1 MEEGKMSR
9 MLSVAALSLAVLAS
23 GACTDRYLSEAQS
36 TQPRGTAFDN
46 ALSRDYLAMAKSE
59 NVQWDYKDTETFA
72 RRSTAA
78 AQGKPTLPDDPRL
91 RETWVPDD
99 KMGELNQARQRLVT
113 ALDRNN
119 RTARPEVA
127 ARAQVLY
134 DCWLEQQ
141 AENIQPDHIK
151 ACRDGFMTALAEI
164 EKPIPAPAPPPP
176 PKAAAPER
184 YLVFFDWNKATL
196 TAEARR
202 VIADAAQTYK
212 ATGKATIVATGYTD
226 LSGPPAYNQKLSV
239 RRADAVKAELVRL
252 GVPATSITAIG
263 RGESNPLVPT
273 ADGVREPQNR
283 RVEIQ
288 IQRAGS

>member
-1 MEEGKMSR
+1 
-9 MLSVAALSLAVLAS
+9 MLSVVALSLAVLAS
-23 GACTDRYLSEAQS
+23 GACSDRYLSEAQS

-46 ALSRDYLAMAKSE
+46 ALARDYLAMAKSE
-59 NVQWDYKDTETFA
+59 ATYPNYKDTETFA
-72 RRSTAA
+72 RRSIAA
-78 AQGKPTLPDDPRL
+78 AQGKPTLPDEPRL
-91 RETWVPDD
+91 REPFVPDLALGD
-99 KMGELNQARQRLVT
+99 LTQGRQRLVA

-164 EKPIPAPAPPPP
+164 EKPIAVPPPP
-176 PKAAAPER
+176 PKAAAPDR

-196 TAEARR
+196 TPEARR
-202 VIADAAQTYK
+202 VIASAAEAYK
-212 ATGKATIVATGYTD
+212 STGKATIVATGYTD
-226 LSGPPAYNQKLSV
+226 LSGPAAYNQKLSV

>member
-1 MEEGKMSR
+1 MEERKMSR
-9 MLSVAALSLAVLAS
+9 MLSVVALSLAVLAS

-36 TQPRGTAFDN
+36 AQPRGTAFDN

-59 NVQWDYKDTETFA
+59 NVQWDYKGTDMFA

-78 AQGKPTLPDDPRL
+78 AQGKPTLPDEARL
-91 RETWVPDD
+91 HEPFMPDD
-99 KMGELNQARQRLVT
+99 KLGELNQARQRLVA

-119 RTARPEVA
+119 RTARPVVA

-134 DCWLEQQ
+134 DCWVHQQ
-141 AENIQPDHIK
+141 AESIQPDDIK

-164 EKPIPAPAPPPP
+164 EKPIPVPPAP
-176 PKAAAPER
+176 PKAAAPDR

-196 TAEARR
+196 TPEARR

-212 ATGKATIVATGYTD
+212 ATGRATIIATGYTD
-226 LSGPPAYNQKLSV
+226 TSGPAAYNQKLSV

-252 GVPATSITAIG
+252 GVPATGITAIG

-288 IQRAGS
+288 IQRPGS

>member
-1 MEEGKMSR
+1 MEERKMSR
-9 MLSVAALSLAVLAS
+9 MLSVVALSLAVLAS
-23 GACTDRYLSEAQS
+23 GACVNRQLSEAQS

-59 NVQWDYKDTETFA
+59 GAQWDYKDTETFA
-72 RRSTAA
+72 RRSLAA
-78 AQGKPTLPDDPRL
+78 AQGKPTLPDEPRL
-91 RETWVPDD
+91 REPFVPGGTVGD
-99 KMGELNQARQRLVT
+99 LNQGRQRLVA

-119 RTARPEVA
+119 RTARPDVA

-164 EKPIPAPAPPPP
+164 EKPIPTAPPPP

-184 YLVFFDWNKATL
+184 YLVFFDWNKAVVTS
-196 TAEARR
+196 EGRR
-202 VIADAAQTYK
+202 VIANAAEAYK

-226 LSGPPAYNQKLSV
+226 TSGSAAYNQKLSV

-288 IQRAGS
+288 IQRPGS

>member
-1 MEEGKMSR
+1 MEERKMSR
-9 MLSVAALSLAVLAS
+9 MLSVVALSLAVLAS
-23 GACTDRYLSEAQS
+23 GACVNRQLSEAQS

-59 NVQWDYKDTETFA
+59 GAQWDYKDTETFA
-72 RRSTAA
+72 RRSLAA
-78 AQGKPTLPDDPRL
+78 AQGKPTLPDEVKL
-91 RETWVPDD
+91 REPFVPDRTV
-99 KMGELNQARQRLVT
+99 GELNQARQRLVA

-127 ARAQVLY
+127 ARAQVMY

-141 AENIQPDHIK
+141 SENIQPDHIK
-151 ACRDGFMTALAEI
+151 ACRDQFMTALAEI

-184 YLVFFDWNKATL
+184 FLVFFDWNKATI
-196 TAEARR
+196 TSEARR
-202 VIADAAQTYK
+202 VIANAAEAYK
-212 ATGKATIVATGYTD
+212 SIGKATLIATGYTD
-226 LSGPPAYNQKLSV
+226 LSGSAAYNQKLSV

-288 IQRAGS
+288 IQRPGS

>member
-1 MEEGKMSR
+1 MSR
-9 MLSVAALSLAVLAS
+9 LLSVVALSLAVLAS
-23 GACTDRYLSEAQS
+23 GACTYNRYLSEAES

-46 ALSRDYLAMAKSE
+46 ALARDYLAMAKSE
-59 NVQWDYKDTETFA
+59 AVYPDYKDTETFA
-72 RRSTAA
+72 RRSLAA
-78 AQGKPTLPDDPRL
+78 AQGKPTLPDEPRL
-91 RETWVPDD
+91 RQTWLPSSQ
-99 KMGELNQARQRLVT
+99 MGDLDQGRQRLVA

-141 AENIQPDHIK
+141 AENIQPDDIK

-164 EKPIPAPAPPPP
+164 EKPIPVAPPPP

-184 YLVFFDWNKATL
+184 FLVFFDWDRATI

-202 VIADAAQTYK
+202 VIANAAEAYK
-212 ATGKATIVATGYTD
+212 ASGKATIVATGYTD
-226 LSGPPAYNQKLSV
+226 LSGSAAYNQKLSV

-288 IQRAGS
+288 IQRPGS

>member
-1 MEEGKMSR
+1 MEERKMSR
-9 MLSVAALSLAVLAS
+9 MLSVVALSLAVLAS
-23 GACTDRYLSEAQS
+23 GACSDRYLSEAQS

-59 NVQWDYKDTETFA
+59 SVYPDYKDTETFA
-72 RRSTAA
+72 RRSLAA
-78 AQGKPTLPDDPRL
+78 AQGKPTLPDEPRL
-91 RETWVPDD
+91 REPFVPDRTSSD
-99 KMGELNQARQRLVT
+99 LNQGRQRLVA

-164 EKPIPAPAPPPP
+164 EKPIAVPPPP
-176 PKAAAPER
+176 PKAAAPDR

-196 TAEARR
+196 TPEARR
-202 VIADAAQTYK
+202 VIASAAEAYK
-212 ATGKATIVATGYTD
+212 STGKATIVATGYTD
-226 LSGPPAYNQKLSV
+226 LSGPAAYNQKLSV

>member
-1 MEEGKMSR
+1 
-9 MLSVAALSLAVLAS
+9 
-23 GACTDRYLSEAQS
+23 
-36 TQPRGTAFDN
+36 
-46 ALSRDYLAMAKSE
+46 MAKSE
-59 NVQWDYKDTETFA
+59 GAQWDYKDTETFA
-72 RRSTAA
+72 RRSLAA
-78 AQGKPTLPDDPRL
+78 AQGKPTLPDEPRL
-91 RETWVPDD
+91 REPFVPDGTL
-99 KMGELNQARQRLVT
+99 GELSQGRQRLVA

-119 RTARPEVA
+119 RTARPDVA

-164 EKPIPAPAPPPP
+164 EKPIPVPPAP
-176 PKAAAPER
+176 PKAAAPDR

-202 VIADAAQTYK
+202 VIADSAQTYK
-212 ATGKATIVATGYTD
+212 STGKATIIATGYTD

-252 GVPATSITAIG
+252 GVPATSITTIG

-273 ADGVREPQNR
+273 KDGVREPQNR

>member
-1 MEEGKMSR
+1 MSR
-9 MLSVAALSLAVLAS
+9 MLSVVALSLAVLAS
-23 GACTDRYLSEAQS
+23 GACVNRQLSEAES

-59 NVQWDYKDTETFA
+59 GAQWDYKDTETFA
-72 RRSTAA
+72 RRSLAA
-78 AQGKPTLPDDPRL
+78 AQGKPTLPDEPRL
-91 RETWVPDD
+91 RQPWLPDRTVGD
-99 KMGELNQARQRLVT
+99 LDQGRQRLVA

-119 RTARPEVA
+119 RTARPDAA

-164 EKPIPAPAPPPP
+164 EKPIPTAPPPP

-184 YLVFFDWNKATL
+184 YLVFFDWNKAVVTS
-196 TAEARR
+196 EGRR
-202 VIADAAQTYK
+202 VIANAAEAYK

-226 LSGPPAYNQKLSV
+226 LSGSAAYNQKLSV

-288 IQRAGS
+288 IQRPGS

>member
-1 MEEGKMSR
+1 MSR
-9 MLSVAALSLAVLAS
+9 ILSVVALSLAVLAT
-23 GACTDRYLSEAQS
+23 GACVNRQLSEAQS

-59 NVQWDYKDTETFA
+59 GTQWDYKDTETFA
-72 RRSTAA
+72 RRSIAA
-78 AQGKPTLPDDPRL
+78 AQGKPTLPDEVKL
-91 RETWVPDD
+91 REPLVPGRTV
-99 KMGELNQARQRLVT
+99 GELNQARQRLVA

-119 RTARPEVA
+119 RTARPDVA
-127 ARAQVLY
+127 ARAQVMY

-141 AENIQPDHIK
+141 SENIQPDHIK
-151 ACRDGFMTALAEI
+151 ACRDQFMTALAEI

-184 YLVFFDWNKATL
+184 FLVFFDWNKATI
-196 TAEARR
+196 TSEARR
-202 VIADAAQTYK
+202 VIANAAEAYK
-212 ATGKATIVATGYTD
+212 ATGKATLIATGYTD
-226 LSGPPAYNQKLSV
+226 LSGSAAYNQKLSV

-288 IQRAGS
+288 IQRPGS

>member
-9 MLSVAALSLAVLAS
+9 MLSVVALSLAVLAS
-23 GACTDRYLSEAQS
+23 SACSDRYLDEAQS
-36 TQPRGTAFDN
+36 AQPRGTAFDN

-59 NVQWDYKDTETFA
+59 GAQWDYKDTETFA
-72 RRSTAA
+72 RRSLAA
-78 AQGKPTLPDDPRL
+78 AQGKPTLPDEVRL
-91 RETWVPDD
+91 REPFVPDRTA
-99 KMGELNQARQRLVT
+99 GELNQGRQRLVA

-119 RTARPEVA
+119 RTARPDVA

-164 EKPIPAPAPPPP
+164 EKPIPVPPAP
-176 PKAAAPER
+176 PKAAAPDR

-202 VIADAAQTYK
+202 VIADSAQTYK
-212 ATGKATIVATGYTD
+212 STGKATIIATGYTD

-252 GVPATSITAIG
+252 GVPATSITTIG

-273 ADGVREPQNR
+273 KDGVREPQNR